1 MAEACNGDRGIK
13 LTVLETERD
22 QQDMEKEVDI
32 EGIAKERADDILEK
46 TSSRVMY
53 DVDDIPPWYT
63 TILISFQNSLGM
75 FSGALSVPLVVAPFL
90 CILDDHQSLSRV
102 FASTFFVSS
111 LQTLLQTSFGV
122 RLPIVQGPTMTF
134 VLPMFT
140 LMSLRGE
147 CPVIGGKFPLKSFDL
162 LCVIFIV
169 FSIIKFQGALL
180 IASLFET
187 LVGFLGIV
195 TLVMRFIG
203 PITIATT
210 VGLIGFSLF
219 EIAIQQS
226 QSHWGISAL
235 RHKEDEKILN
245 RTKRFLFFS
254 PQSVLILVVIF
265 SQYMERLMVP
275 CLSYSKEK
283 GFHVSRFPVFR
294 VFPIFLATLLGWLL
308 CYILTITEVFP
319 SDPEAPGYRA
329 RTDIKDESLKETGWF
344 FVPYPGQ
351 WGAPI
356 FTIGGILGV
365 TAGTFA
371 SIIESIGDYYAC
383 ARLAGAPPPPGHA
396 LNRGIG
402 MEGLGGFFSAL
413 WGTGT
418 SSTSYS
424 DNVGYI
430 GITKVGSR
438 LVIQVMAVTVLGGAF
453 LLKISAFFASIP
465 LPVVGGI
472 FSVTIGM
479 IAAVGMS
486 NLQYVDM
493 NSPRNL
499 FVVGLS
505 FFLGLALPQHMQRNP
520 NLIQTGSDTLDQ
532 VLLATL
538 STSMF
543 VGGVV
548 ACFLD
553 NTVPGTIEERGM
565 DKYWKLY
572 DNDKYAGEYDEETE
586 RKIQKEVARIV
597 NKCYDM
603 PFGMARL
610 RSWSWTYYV
619 PFSPTF
625 KGFNIRR
632 GCKKREAK
640 ES

>member
-1 MAEACNGDRGIK
+1 MAEAINGDGGIK
-13 LTVLETERD
+13 LTSFDKEDDHDDV
-22 QQDMEKEVDI
+22 EKEVDI
-32 EGIAKERADDILEK
+32 ESIAQQRADDIMKE

-53 DVDDIPPWYT
+53 AVGDRPPWYT
-63 TILISFQNSLGM
+63 TIILSFQNSLGM
-75 FSGALSVPLVVAPFL
+75 FSGALSMPLVVAPYL
-90 CILDDHQSLSRV
+90 CILDDHYSLSRV
-102 FASTFFVSS
+102 FASTFFVASI
-111 LQTLLQTSFGV
+111 QTLLQTTFGV

-147 CPVIGGKFPLKSFDL
+147 CPVIGDHVGNETNVTVTVEDVRSEFR
-162 LCVIFIV
+162 IRMRE
-169 FSIIKFQGALL
+169 FQGALL

-203 PITIATT
+203 PITIAPT

-219 EIAIQQS
+219 EIAILQAES
-226 QSHWGISAL
+226 NWGISA
-235 RHKEDEKILN
+235 
-245 RTKRFLFFS
+245 F
-254 PQSVLILVVIF
+254 VVILVVLF

-275 CLSYSKEK
+275 CLSYSNEK
-283 GFHVSRFPVFR
+283 GIHISRFPVFR
-294 VFPIFLATLLGWLL
+294 IFPILLATLLGWLL
-308 CYILTITEVFP
+308 CYILTITAVFP
-319 SDPEAPGYRA
+319 SDPEASGYRA
-329 RTDIKDESLKETGWF
+329 RTDLRDESFRETDWF
-344 FVPYPGQ
+344 FFPSPGQ
-351 WGAPI
+351 WGAPT
-356 FTIGGILGV
+356 FKIGGILGV

-383 ARLAGAPPPPGHA
+383 AKLAGAPPPPGHA

-424 DNVGYI
+424 GNVGYI

-438 LVIQVMAVTVLGGAF
+438 LVIQGMALILLSGAF
-453 LLKISAFFASIP
+453 LLKVSAFFALIP

-472 FSVTIGM
+472 FAATIGM
-479 IAAVGMS
+479 IAAVGMA
-486 NLQYVDM
+486 NLQYIDM

-499 FVVGLS
+499 FVVGIS
-505 FFLGLALPQHMQRNP
+505 FFLGLALPQHIQRNP
-520 NLIQTGSDTLDQ
+520 TLIQTGSDTLDQ
-532 VLLATL
+532 VLLAVL

-543 VGGVV
+543 VGGAV

-565 DKYWKLY
+565 TKYLKLY
-572 DNDKYAGEYDEETE
+572 DDDKYAGEYDEETE
-586 RKIQKEVARIV
+586 EKIEKEVTRIV

-610 RSWSWTYYV
+610 RSWSWSYYV

-625 KGFNIRR
+625 KGFNIRC
-632 GCKKREAK
+632 GCKKQEAK
-640 ES
+640 AS